1 MYRPRS
7 IDFQKG
13 PDGMLLSHFTED
25 FLRILRDLGL
35 EPWRIGTGGGV
46 AAASRRP
53 VPKATMPRANR
64 KGGQGVMT
72 AFPRLLSGCH
82 WIPFWTCFW

>member
-1 MYRPRS
+1 MCRPRR
-7 IDFQKG
+7 IDFQNG

-25 FLRILRDLGL
+25 FLRILRDLGAL
-35 EPWRIGTGGGV
+35 ENRYWR
-46 AAASRRP
+46 RRGSG
-53 VPKATMPRANR
+53 KTTTRSQSDDATSKR
-64 KGGQGVMT
+64 KGGAGVMT

>member
-1 MYRPRS
+1 MCRPRR
-7 IDFQKG
+7 IDFQNG

-25 FLRILRDLGL
+25 FVRILRDLGAL
-35 EPWRIGTGGGV
+35 ENRYWR
-46 AAASRRP
+46 RRGSG
-53 VPKATMPRANR
+53 KTTTRSQSDDATSKR